1 MQKITYD
8 RSEKKEEAKKVEQK
22 SHKNAILYGLS
33 TYPVE
38 EEGQLKTD
46 CDINSIITVFF
57 PCFHFIFDHCF
68 LFAFCGSCVTAT
80 SGLIR
85 TILKV
90 PAIKLAGTNI
100 SLKKEA
106 CSLLLLGR

>member
-8 RSEKKEEAKKVEQK
+8 RSKKKEEAKKVEQK

-46 CDINSIITVFF
+46 CDKNSIIRFSF
-57 PCFHFIFDHCF
+57 LASILILSNHCF

-85 TILKV
+85 TIWKV

-100 SLKKEA
+100 LSKKKPA
-106 CSLLLLGR
+106 HYYY